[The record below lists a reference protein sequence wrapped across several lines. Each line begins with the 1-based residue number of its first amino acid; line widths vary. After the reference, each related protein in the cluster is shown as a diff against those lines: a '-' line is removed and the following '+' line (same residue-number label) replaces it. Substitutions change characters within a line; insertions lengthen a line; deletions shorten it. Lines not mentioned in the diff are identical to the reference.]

1 MIENLLVL
9 AAAAGEAAEGGS
21 LPQMDVSTFPSQI
34 FWLAVTF
41 GALYIVLSRMVLPR
55 VGAAIEERRDR
66 IADDLDRAAESRR
79 MAEEAEAA
87 YNRSLADARARSQA
101 IAAETRDEV
110 NAEIAALQK
119 EAEVALAARTAD
131 AEARIAAMK
140 GAAAAKVREAAAETT
155 RAIVETL
162 IQETPAEA
170 AVEAAIARAAG
181 AR

>member
-1 MIENLLVL
+1 MLESLTML

-21 LPQMDVSTFPSQI
+21 LPQMDVTTFPSQI

-41 GALYIVLSRMVLPR
+41 GALYIVMSRFVLPS

-66 IADDLDRAAESRR
+66 IADDLDRAAESKR

-87 YNRSLADARARSQA
+87 YNRALADARARSQG
-101 IAAETRDEV
+101 IAAETREEV
-110 NAEIAALQK
+110 GAEIAALQK
-119 EAEVALAARTAD
+119 AAEGSIAARAAEAEAK
-131 AEARIAAMK
+131 IAAMK
-140 GAAAAKVREAAAETT
+140 GAAAAKVREAAADTT

-170 AVEAAIARAAG
+170 AVEAAIAKTAG